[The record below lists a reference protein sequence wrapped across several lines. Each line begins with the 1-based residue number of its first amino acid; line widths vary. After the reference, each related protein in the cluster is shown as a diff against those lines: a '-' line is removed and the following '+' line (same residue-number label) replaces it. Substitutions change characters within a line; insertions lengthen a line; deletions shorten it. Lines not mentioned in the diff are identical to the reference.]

1 MKRNALADDGDS
13 CVGWDFI
20 KQEVAAYPASAPCL
34 RAQRFAFLENCPCER
49 ETGNEKQI
57 HHGPVFSFVV
67 KNHQVRS
74 VASLDGVK
82 HGGVIGVEDATA
94 KGMGL
99 RFQLIWRVATRAHVV
114 DGARAGQRWS

>member
-1 MKRNALADDGDS
+1 MSSNNDRLSSDAVVDDGDS
-13 CVGWDFI
+13 CVERDFI
-20 KQEVAAYPASAPCL
+20 KQEVAAYPAGAPCL

-74 VASLDGVK
+74 VSSLNGAK
-82 HGGVIGVEDATA
+82 HCAESRIEDA
-94 KGMGL
+94 
-99 RFQLIWRVATRAHVV
+99 RAE
-114 DGARAGQRWS
+114 